1 MSTWLPAAPHVAV
14 ALAVLLLP
22 GALVL
27 RAAGAPLRRAVAYAP
42 APSAGLVGLTGVA
55 GGLLGLPFGLPLV
68 AAATAG
74 AAGVLALL
82 ALLLRRRAR
91 GRTAPATPADR
102 PPARAGTPA
111 LVAAVGLAAVLLGLR
126 LADGLLGPD
135 RISQTFD
142 AVFHLNTTRY
152 IVESGN
158 GSSLGMAGWATGGGG
173 FYPAVWHD
181 VAALVAFD
189 GDVVTATQ
197 ALGLAVGA
205 VVWPLSVLTL
215 VHRLVGP
222 RPVVLLCTAAVLG
235 GLGVFP
241 ARMLDYGVLYPFLL
255 GIAVMPALVTMA
267 VLATARPEDRGG
279 FRGLPLW
286 LGIGLGAVGLALA
299 HAGVLV
305 AFGLVA
311 TPLVLIWTARTARA
325 GWQRGHRVLT
335 VATLVACTAVGL
347 VALRVVDR
355 SATLAAMRMTNWP
368 PQGTGAQAVGSWLL
382 ATPHQFPVPWAF
394 AALTLLGAGV
404 ALSTRGLRWLPAAHA
419 CLALP
424 FVLAAGVD
432 TELSQRIT
440 GFWYSDSARLGALLP
455 VTAVPLAAVAL
466 AWLATALTA
475 LATPLLARSVPARE
489 RRFVAWAA
497 VAASVAGLVVLTTD
511 RAAETA
517 YDALDDR
524 YAVRDRA
531 GSGGLLSAEERR
543 LLERLPD
550 LVPDGA
556 RVAANPW
563 DGSGLAYAVSGVEVL
578 VPQLGARPAGDAQV
592 VAEGLAQADD
602 DAEVCAALDRLGIR
616 YALDFGDPL
625 WPDKRARAYP
635 GLERL
640 FASPAVRLLDSEGD
654 ARLYEI
660 TACGSTA

>member
-1 MSTWLPAAPHVAV
+1 M
-14 ALAVLLLP
+14 LLLP

-27 RAAGAPLRRAVAYAP
+27 WAAGAPLRRALAYAP
-42 APSAGLVGLTGVA
+42 AASAGLVGLTGVA
-55 GGLLGLPFGLPLV
+55 GGLLGLPFGVPLMAGAT
-68 AAATAG
+68 AAA
-74 AAGVLALL
+74 AAALALL
-82 ALLLRRRAR
+82 RGALRRW
-91 GRTAPATPADR
+91 GRPAAAPAGPVADDR

-111 LVAAVGLAAVLLGLR
+111 LLAAVGLASLLLGGR
-126 LADGLLGPD
+126 LADGMRGPD

-181 VAALVAFD
+181 IAALVAFD

-197 ALGLAVGA
+197 ALGLVVGA
-205 VVWPLSVLTL
+205 VVWPLSALTL

-222 RPVVLLCTAAVLG
+222 RPVVLLGTAAVLG
-235 GLGVFP
+235 GLGLFP

-255 GIAVMPALVTMA
+255 GIAVMPALVTMT
-267 VLATARPEDRGG
+267 VIATDRSADRGQ
-279 FRGLPLW
+279 FRGLALW
-286 LGIGLGAVGLALA
+286 LAIGLGAVGLALA

-305 AFGLVA
+305 SFGLVVV
-311 TPLVLIWTARTARA
+311 PLALRWTARTARRW
-325 GWQRGHRVLT
+325 WQRGHRALT
-335 VATLVACTAVGL
+335 AATLVVGAAVGL
-347 VALRVVDR
+347 AALRVVDR
-355 SATLAAMRMTNWP
+355 SATLAQMRMTNWP

-382 ATPHQFPVPWAF
+382 ASPHQFPVPWAF
-394 AALTLLGAGV
+394 AALVLLGICV
-404 ALSTRGLRWLPAAHA
+404 ALTTPGLRWLPTAHA
-419 CLALP
+419 FLAMP

-440 GFWYSDSARLGALLP
+440 GFWYSDSVRLGALLP

-466 AWLATALTA
+466 AWLATAVVRRA
-475 LATPLLARSVPARE
+475 EPLLAGSVRPSS
-489 RRFVAWAA
+489 RRGIAWAA
-497 VAASVAGLVVLTTD
+497 VAASIAGLVVISTD
-511 RAAETA
+511 RSTETL

-524 YAVRDRA
+524 YVVRDRSA
-531 GSGGLLSAEERR
+531 PGTLLSAEEWR

-550 LVPDGA
+550 LLPADA

-592 VAEGLAQADD
+592 VAEQLAQAIRDTD
-602 DAEVCAALDRLGIR
+602 VCSALDRLGIR

-625 WPDKRARAYP
+625 WPDRRARAYP
-635 GLERL
+635 GLEGL
-640 FASPAVRLLDSEGD
+640 FSSPAVRLVDSEGD
-654 ARLYEI
+654 ARLYEV
-660 TACGSTA
+660 TACDSTA